1 MIERI
6 SHPNQRRTRKSMV
19 ARKTATVPTDA
30 AVITDEDDDDDEDD
44 DEDLAGKY

>member
-1 MIERI
+1 
-6 SHPNQRRTRKSMV
+6 MV

>member
-6 SHPNQRRTRKSMV
+6 SHLNQRKMRKITV
-19 ARKTATVPTDA
+19 ARKTATLPT
-30 AVITDEDDDDDEDD
+30 AVAISTDDEDE